1 MKSILLTSLF
11 TCVLMFSAM
20 ARTYELKNSSIRSI
34 PLIIPSV
41 MNPNLNPF
49 SKSTAE
55 FESGQRIYFLYK
67 GKEYL
72 LLEISD
78 ETPITLE
85 VNKLV
90 KNRKREIRSGLGN

>member
-11 TCVLMFSAM
+11 ICGLIFPAL

-78 ETPITLE
+78 ETPVTLE
-85 VNKLV
+85 VSKLV
-90 KNRKREIRSGLGN
+90 KKRKREIRSDLGN